1 MWILNSGIIFL
12 QEPELI
18 FHLLWAYLLGFF
30 FGAVPG
36 LTATLAISLLLPLT
50 FGMKPITALI
60 ACIGIYVGGIY
71 GGGVTGTLINIPG
84 APAGALTTLEGYK
97 LTLKGQ
103 AAKALAHGAFASLIG
118 GVIGAILAMALL
130 WPLAK
135 VSLYFKTP
143 DKFSLIFMALIVTS
157 LLNTGAITKG
167 VISTILGMML
177 ATIGIDYFETIPR
190 FTFGLPA
197 LSQGTQL
204 LSVVVGTFAISEVL
218 SQLESSRRGDLKI
231 AKESARHLPTR
242 HFIFTKED
250 LKQIGLLSYARS
262 ALVGFFAGVLPGAG
276 AAMAALISYT
286 LAKSVSKHKE
296 EFGRGS
302 VEGIAAAEAANNA
315 MCPGAVVPMLL
326 FGIPGDAVTAV
337 MLGVFMIHGLIPGP
351 QLLVEQANV
360 VGAILLALLVS
371 PLLIYG
377 TLLLFGRHYVKICS
391 VRKEVLY
398 PFVAVISII
407 GLYCATYSPFQIL
420 LAIFLG
426 FAVYAMKKGG
436 YPSVP
441 FLLGYILGPL
451 LERYFRSA
459 MRISQGD
466 FTIFFKSP
474 FSLAFLAMSFLF
486 IYLLA
491 VRLPKSLRAM
501 EEGVADEELS

>member
-1 MWILNSGIIFL
+1 
-12 QEPELI
+12 
-18 FHLLWAYLLGFF
+18 
-30 FGAVPG
+30 
-36 LTATLAISLLLPLT
+36 
-50 FGMKPITALI
+50 
-60 ACIGIYVGGIY
+60 
-71 GGGVTGTLINIPG
+71 LINIPG

-231 AKESARHLPTR
+231 AKESARHLSTR

-501 EEGVADEELS
+501 EEGVADGELS